1 MRRLALQLWD
11 SFRLRDPHG
20 RTRKP
25 ARRPVNRRLEVE
37 ALELR
42 AVPTAGIAG
51 ALTGTAFVDHNGTGI
66 FSAGDPGLAGVTVT
80 LSGTTSL
87 GTSISTSTTTQA
99 NGSFQFL
106 NVPKGT
112 YQLSA
117 GGISGYLGSSLTF
130 GNVHGPQGVNVVS
143 GVPVAPGHNLS
154 AGVSVRG
161 LAPDSIWLGQF
172 LSTSTSADLPSGGT
186 AGAGSAA
193 ASGPFVKTAISNV
206 TLSNGGSS
214 QTIDLLGHFSAP
226 DLGTSMVRLHTAL
239 GTINLELFDQ
249 QAPQTVQNFIDY
261 IESGKYANTIFH
273 RRTNVTNDGLAVLQG
288 GGFTFT
294 AGSPATLPSVTAFP
308 NVADEVGAANTP
320 GTIAMA
326 KGGSAGSANSQF
338 FFNMSD
344 NTNVLSPQNQ
354 TNGGFTV
361 FGKIAD
367 AASQAVV
374 NALYNFPIHN
384 ESSANSAMN
393 EIPLKGFTDN
403 DTNFPGTATATDFA
417 LITSAEVVSRNEK
430 LTYTVKSDNTHAV
443 TATLG
448 TGDSERLTLA
458 PVQIGTATITVTATD
473 QFGQTASTTFKVTVG
488 GTNTAPVVNS
498 VTLSPTSPT
507 AADTITATVTD
518 SDPQNNPVTLT
529 YVWQVTPAGS
539 STPTTVQTT
548 SHVSSLTDTLS
559 PSKFSALLQTGDN
572 KITVTVT
579 PNDGLL
585 DGTPVVSTVDIT
597 V

>member
-11 SFRLRDPHG
+11 AFYLRDPH
-20 RTRKP
+20 RRARKP

-42 AVPTAGIAG
+42 AVPTANNIAG
-51 ALTGTAFVDHNGTGI
+51 TLIGTAFVDHNADGVL
-66 FSAGDPGLAGVTVT
+66 SAGDATLPGVTVT
-80 LSGTTSL
+80 LSGTTYL
-87 GTSISTSTTTQA
+87 GTSIDTSTATGAGGQ
-99 NGSFQFL
+99 FQFL
-106 NVPKGT
+106 NVPRGT

-117 GGISGYLGSSLTF
+117 GSISGYLGGSLTF
-130 GNVHGPQGVNVVS
+130 GNVHGPAGVDIVS
-143 GVPVAPGHNLS
+143 GVPVAPGHDLN
-154 AGVSVRG
+154 AAVSVRG
-161 LAPDSIWLGQF
+161 LAPDSVWLGQF
-172 LSTSTSADLPSGGT
+172 LSTSTSADLPSGT

-193 ASGPFVKTAISNV
+193 ASGPFVKTAISDV
-206 TLSNGGSS
+206 TLTNGGSS
-214 QTIDLLGHFSAP
+214 QTIDLLAHFSAP
-226 DLGTSMVRLHTAL
+226 DLGTSMVRLNTAL
-239 GTINLELFDQ
+239 GAINLDLFDQ

-273 RRTNVTNDGLAVLQG
+273 RRTDLTKDGLAVLQG

-294 AGSPATLPSVTAFP
+294 SGTSTTLPSVTAFP

-326 KGGSAGSANSQF
+326 KGSSSGSANSQF
-338 FFNMSD
+338 FFNLSD

-367 AASQAVV
+367 AASQNVV
-374 NALYNFPIHN
+374 NELAAFTVHN

-393 EIPLKGFTDN
+393 EIPLKGSFTDN
-403 DTNFPGTATATDFA
+403 DSNFPSKATASDFA
-417 LITSAEVVSRNEK
+417 LITSAQVISRNES
-430 LTYTVKSDNTHAV
+430 LTYTVTSSNTHAV

-448 TGDSERLTLA
+448 SGDPERLTLA

-507 AADTITATVTD
+507 PADTITATVTD
-518 SDPQNNPVTLT
+518 SDAQNNPITLT
-529 YVWQVTPAGS
+529 YVWQVTPTGS
-539 STPTTVQTT
+539 STPTTVMTT
-548 SHVSSLTDTLS
+548 SHSSSLTDTLK
-559 PSKFSALLQTGDN
+559 PSDLHTPLQAGD

-585 DGTPVVSTVDIT
+585 DGTPVVTSVDIT
-597 V
+597 T